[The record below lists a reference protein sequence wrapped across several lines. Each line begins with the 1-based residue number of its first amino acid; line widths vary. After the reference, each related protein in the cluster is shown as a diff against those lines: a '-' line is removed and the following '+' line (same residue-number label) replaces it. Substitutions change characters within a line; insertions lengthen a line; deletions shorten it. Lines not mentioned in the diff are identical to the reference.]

1 MDKPDLEKANSTIPR
16 ERLRILL
23 IVNLHWDARLGAI
36 RVFMELEQAWRASGH
51 TVERFT
57 LDEAFPRGRVA
68 PPIFALR
75 QLFFGYKAAG
85 FVKKNADRFDVIDA
99 LIGSLH
105 GSKERLG
112 FGGLLVARSVGLYRL
127 YERFERDAQA
137 RWSRAQGNALGR
149 SFYTIVG
156 RWFRRASDAAV
167 THADLTNV
175 PNEEEA
181 DCLRQEMRRD
191 LPITVQPYGLTEEQ
205 GQALRLSASLP
216 EKRLGQRKI
225 SFLGMWAPR
234 KGSRDW
240 PRIVRLVW
248 DKIPDARFSLLGTMV
263 DRQTILS
270 DLGMQS
276 SERIEVVI
284 DYSQWDLPALLADSA
299 VGAFPSYVEGFGI
312 AVLEQLAAGIPTV
325 AFDVAGP
332 RDILGAELSGLLVPV
347 GDAEKFATALVKIL
361 QSNGTEYREL
371 ARRSSDRASCFVWSE
386 IAHDTTTIYQD
397 RLDHIATRHSPK
409 P

>member
-1 MDKPDLEKANSTIPR
+1 LDKLDLEKANSTIPR

-68 PPIFALR
+68 PAIFALR
-75 QLFFGYKAAG
+75 QLFFGYKAAE

-105 GSKERLG
+105 GSKKRLG
-112 FGGLLVARSVGLYRL
+112 FVGLLVARSVGLYRL

-137 RWSRAQGNALGR
+137 RWPCAQGKAFGR

-156 RWFRRASDAAV
+156 GWSRRASDAAV
-167 THADLTNV
+167 AQADLTNV
-175 PNEEEA
+175 PNEEEE

-191 LPITVQPYGLTEEQ
+191 LPIAVQPYGLTAEQ
-205 GQALRLSASLP
+205 RQALRLSAASP
-216 EKRLGQRKI
+216 EKRLAHSKI

-234 KGSRDW
+234 KGSHDW

-248 DKIPDARFSLLGTMV
+248 DKIPETRFSFLGTMV

-284 DYSQWDLPALLADSA
+284 DYSQSDLPALLADST

-332 RDILGAELSGLLVPV
+332 RDILGADLSRLLVPV
-347 GDAEKFATALVKIL
+347 GDAEKFAAALVEIL
-361 QSNGTEYREL
+361 QSSAGEYQEL
-371 ARRSSDRASCFVWSE
+371 AKRSSDRASCFVWSE
-386 IAHDTTTIYQD
+386 IAHNTATIYRD
-397 RLDHIATRHSPK
+397 RLDHIEIRHSPK

>member
-1 MDKPDLEKANSTIPR
+1 LAVLSTQSW
-16 ERLRILL
+16 
-23 IVNLHWDARLGAI
+23 V
-36 RVFMELEQAWRASGH
+36 
-51 TVERFT
+51 
-57 LDEAFPRGRVA
+57 
-68 PPIFALR
+68 
-75 QLFFGYKAAG
+75 
-85 FVKKNADRFDVIDA
+85 
-99 LIGSLH
+99 
-105 GSKERLG
+105 
-112 FGGLLVARSVGLYRL
+112 
-127 YERFERDAQA
+127 
-137 RWSRAQGNALGR
+137 
-149 SFYTIVG
+149 
-156 RWFRRASDAAV
+156 V

-284 DYSQWDLPALLADSA
+284 DYSQSDLPALLADSA

-361 QSNGTEYREL
+361 QSNGTEYRWL
-371 ARRSSDRASCFVWSE
+371 DAAVIGRVVLCGRRSPMTQRRFIRTAS
-386 IAHDTTTIYQD
+386 II
-397 RLDHIATRHSPK
+397 
-409 P
+409 